1 MGVKYMWSLGN
12 TFLFVYIQQN
22 YYNYMCIYMYVVLM
36 IYNIKLTLTTPTNR
50 ITEVKFKGE
59 SKIYYHMI
67 IASTTPP

>member
-36 IYNIKLTLTTPTNR
+36 IYNIKLTLTTPTNST
-50 ITEVKFKGE
+50 TEVKFK
-59 SKIYYHMI
+59 
-67 IASTTPP
+67 

>member
-36 IYNIKLTLTTPTNR
+36 IYNIKLTLTTPTNS
-50 ITEVKFKGE
+50 TTMVKFNGE
-59 SKIYYHMI
+59 GYNM
-67 IASTTPP
+67 